1 MTVRV
6 GINGFGRIGRNF
18 FRAVQAQGADIEI
31 VAVNDLGSTKTM
43 AHLLKYD
50 SVMRQLPNDIKVSKN
65 GISVDGVE
73 IKVLSERDPKNL
85 PWGDLGIDVVIEST
99 GFFTKRDA
107 AAAHLEGGAPLVIV
121 SAPCDGADATFV
133 YGVNHKDFDFKTQKV
148 ISNASC
154 TTNCFVPI
162 VKVLD
167 DAFGVEQG
175 LMQTVH
181 AYTGDQSLVDGPHSD
196 LRRARG
202 AAINIVPTSTGA
214 ARATSL
220 VLESMKGK
228 LDGTS
233 LRVPVPTGS
242 IVDFTANLKKAASVE
257 EINAAFKKAAA
268 SGPLKGILR
277 YTEDPIVSSDIVGD
291 PYSSIFDAGLT
302 MSMGKMVK
310 VLSWY
315 DNEWGYSNRLV
326 QTALFAGSKV
336 PKKARR

>member
-1 MTVRV
+1 V

-18 FRAVQAQGADIEI
+18 FRAIAARGAEIEI
-31 VAVNDLGSTKTM
+31 VAVNDLGSLKTM

-50 SVMRQLPNDIKVSKN
+50 SVLGVLPQTIEAVEG
-65 GISVDGVE
+65 GISVDGK
-73 IKVLSERDPKNL
+73 ILKVLTERDPKAL
-85 PWGDLGIDVVIEST
+85 PWGALGVDLVIEST
-99 GFFTKRDA
+99 GIFTDRDKA
-107 AAAHLEGGAPLVIV
+107 AMHLEGGAPLVIV
-121 SAPCDGADATFV
+121 SAPSNGADATIV
-133 YGVNHKDFDFKTQKV
+133 YGVNHNDFKRGTHKV

-154 TTNCFVPI
+154 TTNCFVPM

-167 DAFGVEQG
+167 DAFGVENG
-175 LMQTVH
+175 LMTTIH

-242 IVDFTANLKKAASVE
+242 ITDFVANLKKPASVD
-257 EINAAFKKAAA
+257 EINAAFKAAA
-268 SGPLKGILR
+268 AGPLKGILE
-277 YTEDPIVSSDIVGD
+277 YTDAPIVSSDIVTN
-291 PYSSIFDAGLT
+291 PHSCIFDSDLT
-302 MSMGKMVK
+302 MSMGSLVK
-310 VLSWY
+310 VLGWY

-326 QTALFAGSKV
+326 DLALHVAK
-336 PKKARR
+336 